1 LKSQIAF
8 SIKILIETQI
18 YFKNPKSHKF
28 VLKKNVNLKIKRGDN
43 SNQKWI
49 KGKKKNDIK
58 TLI

>member
-49 KGKKKNDIK
+49 KGKKKK
-58 TLI
+58 